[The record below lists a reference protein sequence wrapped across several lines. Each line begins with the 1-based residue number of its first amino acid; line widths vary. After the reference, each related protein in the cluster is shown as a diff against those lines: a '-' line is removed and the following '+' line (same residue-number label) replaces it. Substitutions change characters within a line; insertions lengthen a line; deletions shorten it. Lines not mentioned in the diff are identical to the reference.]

1 MRINT
6 KASEPRSDKKRDK
19 FGLMPHFTAYGHFY
33 LSGDGCLN
41 DSVQGSEN
49 GRVIGLIIG
58 GHPFI
63 GSIHRQQV
71 LNKVVGPDGKKA
83 ASLAN
88 SWIMSN
94 TAGSSIIAPRAGE
107 G

>member
-6 KASEPRSDKKRDK
+6 KGSEPRSDKKRNK
-19 FGLMPHFTAYGHFY
+19 LGLMAHFTAYRHFNIR
-33 LSGDGCLN
+33 LDCRLN
-41 DSVQGSEN
+41 DAVQGSEN
-49 GRVIGLIIG
+49 RRVIGLIIG
-58 GHPFI
+58 RHPFI

-71 LNKVVGPDGKKA
+71 LNKVVGPDGKKS